1 MQTGL
6 DPARALTLLSRIAFA
21 LAAVHGAGVIH
32 RDLKPDNIIL
42 RGGEAPVLI
51 DFGIALLT
59 GKRALPAG
67 TPAYMAPEQARGR
80 AVDERADLY
89 ALGVIAYQLL
99 TGERP
104 QPPRPR
110 SRVRAALVASGIDTE
125 IARLIG
131 QLIAPYRILRPRSA
145 ALVGNVFADAAK
157 DA

>member
-1 MQTGL
+1 M
-6 DPARALTLLSRIAFA
+6 
-21 LAAVHGAGVIH
+21 IH

-42 RGGEAPVLI
+42 RGGDTPVLI
-51 DFGIALLT
+51 DFGIALLA
-59 GKRALPAG
+59 GKRALAGAG

-80 AVDERADLY
+80 GVDERADLY
-89 ALGVIAYQLL
+89 ALGVIACELL

-104 QPPRPR
+104 QPPR
-110 SRVRAALVASGIDTE
+110 SRIRAALIKSGIDTE

-145 ALVGNVFADAAK
+145 AIVGNIFADAAK